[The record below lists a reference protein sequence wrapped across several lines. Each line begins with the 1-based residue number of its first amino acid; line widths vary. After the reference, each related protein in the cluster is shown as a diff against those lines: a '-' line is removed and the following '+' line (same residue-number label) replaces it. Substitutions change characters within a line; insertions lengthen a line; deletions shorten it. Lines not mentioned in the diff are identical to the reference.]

1 MTSPRLS
8 AFVVV
13 AALGVL
19 LTMAGSAQQADPGV
33 QLRAAIEKEEVAG
46 DLEGA
51 MALYRQIIAANGK
64 NRVVTAR
71 AILRLAGSYEKLGQ
85 GEARRLYEQLVAEYS
100 DQTQEVAA
108 ARARLVVLAK
118 SVEPQRPTF
127 RRITIPGNVS
137 SGAQLSA
144 DGTRLAMAS
153 GGDVWVVN
161 LRGQVAPEI
170 AGAPVRLTQGA
181 GAAATGVTWSRD
193 GRWIAFSENRIPS
206 RDIFVLPASGG
217 TPRKVSRD
225 ASILGA
231 APWWLGLS
239 SDGSRLAYSTRV
251 EDRVVVQIVSVN
263 TGETLIRLANPDA
276 IEPRFSP
283 DDTYVAYTRVG
294 KWTGDLFGEVR
305 VVRLADNSDVAVTRT
320 PAVVRSSAWSPD
332 GSMLALLAHP
342 DRQNLNVQELW
353 IAAIPQAGTT
363 ASEPA
368 RIGLP
373 SFAQSLAGWTADN
386 GIGLLSSS
394 PSHNAIYTVSLSGG
408 KATQVTPEGDT
419 YNPQWS
425 PDGTRIYFRWG
436 QGDIAYVP
444 AGGGSISVV
453 PKTGETVRVALP
465 NGGNH
470 ISPDGTR
477 IVWAGVR
484 AKTAGVHLWTMP
496 VSGGEPQ
503 KLPMKP
509 DLNSFQP
516 RWSPDGK
523 WIAFDSERDVAGDRK
538 LDENIFIVSAE
549 GGEPR
554 QLTNHTDCFCEL
566 LAWSPRGDSIAYAC
580 SDQVIRIVPAAGG
593 EPRTVLKADGLRT
606 PSNSLAWAAD
616 GTRLIYSAK
625 GRLWTV
631 PAAGGEP
638 TAISTDLD
646 GNIMQFALS
655 PDGKRI
661 AFNAPSGGDLELWL
675 MDDFLRLVKAGPAQ
689 KVKK

>member
-1 MTSPRLS
+1 MTISRAS
-8 AFVVV
+8 AFVVM
-13 AALGVL
+13 AALVAL
-19 LTMAGSAQQADPGV
+19 LTMVGDARQTDPGV
-33 QLRAAIEKEEVAG
+33 QLRGAIEKEEVTG

-51 MALYRQIIAANGK
+51 MTLYRQIIAANGK
-64 NRVVTAR
+64 NRAVTAR
-71 AILRLAGSYEKLGQ
+71 AMLRLAGCHEKLGQ
-85 GEARRLYEQLVAEYS
+85 AEARKVYERLVAEFS
-100 DQTQEVAA
+100 DQTQEAA
-108 ARARLVVLAK
+108 SARTRLAALARSLETL
-118 SVEPQRPTF
+118 QPTF

-137 SGAQLSA
+137 SGAQLSS
-144 DGTRLAMAS
+144 DGTRLAMVS
-153 GGDVWVVN
+153 GGDIWVVN

-181 GAAATGVTWSRD
+181 GASTAGLIWSQD
-193 GRWIAFSENRIPS
+193 GRWIAFSEGRIPS
-206 RDIFVLPASGG
+206 RDMFVLPASGG
-217 TPRKVSRD
+217 TPRKISR
-225 ASILGA
+225 ATSILGA

-239 SDGSRLAYSTRV
+239 SDGGRLAYSTTV

-263 TGETLIRLANPDA
+263 TGEILAQVAAPDA

-283 DDTYVAYTRVG
+283 DDKYVAYTRVG
-294 KWTGDLFGEVR
+294 KWRGDLFGEVR
-305 VVRLADNSDVAVTRT
+305 VVRLADNNDIPVTSS
-320 PAVVRSSAWSPD
+320 PAYVRSSAWAPD
-332 GSMLALLAHP
+332 GSMLAFLAHP
-342 DRQNLNVQELW
+342 DRLHLMVQELW
-353 IAAIPQAGTT
+353 IVAIPQAGKV
-363 ASEPA
+363 AGEPT

-373 SFAQSLAGWTADN
+373 RFAESIAGWTAEN

-425 PDGTRIYFRWG
+425 PDGTRVYFRWG

-444 AGGGSISVV
+444 AGGGNVSVV
-453 PKTGETVRVALP
+453 PKTGETVRVSLP

-477 IVWAGVR
+477 ILWAGVKV
-484 AKTAGVHLWTMP
+484 KTPGVHLWTMP
-496 VSGGEPQ
+496 ISGGEPLQ
-503 KLPMKP
+503 LPMRP

-538 LDENIFIVSAE
+538 LDENIFIVPSE

-566 LAWSPRGDSIAYAC
+566 IAWSPGGDSIAYAC
-580 SDQVIRIVPAAGG
+580 SDQVIRIIPAGGG
-593 EPRTVLKADGLRT
+593 EPRTVLKAEGLRT
-606 PSNSLAWAAD
+606 PSNSLAWTVD
-616 GTRLIYSAK
+616 GARLIYSAR

-631 PAAGGEP
+631 PTAGGEP
-638 TAISTDLD
+638 TQIKTDLD

-675 MDDFLRLVKAGPAQ
+675 MEDFLRLVKAPR
-689 KVKK
+689 